1 MIKMWLNWSDCYIS
15 IGNVLCLQH
24 DGKAAGDEEDERTKE
39 EISERK
45 KREHDQLIM
54 ARIRGNEALKQEKL
68 KHVSLNIR
76 IKLYFKSKH
85 SQTYNTSFSLSAK
98 SVGGGSMKTSVEQF
112 NLYLDCQRS
121 PLCALPCV

>member
-15 IGNVLCLQH
+15 FGNVLCLQH

-54 ARIRGNEALKQEKL
+54 ARIRGNEALKKEKL

-76 IKLYFKSKH
+76 IKLYFKSKR

-98 SVGGGSMKTSVEQF
+98 SGGGGDQ
-112 NLYLDCQRS
+112 
-121 PLCALPCV
+121 